1 MTRKMNINIITE
13 DIMMADTMN
22 DHPLLTTLTY
32 VCTQT
37 TEQQNKHDSYVTRF
51 SLAKTGHT

>member
-22 DHPLLTTLTY
+22 DHPLSRTLTY
-32 VCTQT
+32 VRMYTNNRT
-37 TEQQNKHDSYVTRF
+37 TNKHDSYCENWT
-51 SLAKTGHT
+51 